1 MSLNTLM
8 AADPPSPV
16 QWRDDGLPG
25 STLYG
30 DVYFSSEDG
39 LAESRAVFLAGCG
52 LPHAWE
58 RRRYFTVGELGFGTG
73 LNIAA
78 LLTLWIQT
86 RPPGGRL
93 HIFSLEAHPMDREDA
108 ARALAHWPEIAE
120 AANALLSAWP
130 GRAKG
135 FHRLSLPA
143 FDAVLD
149 LAVADAAE
157 ALAQWGGRADAW
169 FLDGFAPAANPAM
182 WTDKV
187 LALIAARSAPGAR
200 AATFTVAGA
209 VRRGLAAA
217 GFAVSKQPG
226 FGRKRERLEAV
237 LPGEPSDPTHA
248 GPVVILGAGI
258 AGASVA
264 RALAALGVE
273 TRILDTDGPAAGA
286 SGNPAALMSPR
297 LEAGDTPPAR
307 LHAQAF
313 RRARR
318 LYGEVPGAVLST
330 GARQLAETPRDPGRF
345 ARIAQNGLFEPGEMT
360 AEADALSMTTA
371 QVIAPAQVI
380 AAWAGAVEATALDA
394 LRANAR
400 ALVVCTGPAAAELTG
415 APVRPV
421 RGQCT
426 LALGAS
432 LDQAVSFGGY
442 AVPTPEGVVF
452 GATHQPGETDTAL
465 RPEDDEA
472 NLAAMRASLPGLADE
487 IAGRPTRS
495 RASIRAGA
503 PDYLPVAGPVEG
515 QPGVFVLTGLGGRGF
530 CLAPLLGEH
539 VAALIAGV
547 PSPLP
552 APLAAAV
559 DPARF
564 ARRAARRT
572 SQKPAR

>member
-1 MSLNTLM
+1 M

-25 STLYG
+25 SALYG

-52 LPHAWE
+52 LPDAWAG
-58 RRRYFTVGELGFGTG
+58 RRHFTVGELGFGTG

-78 LLTLWIQT
+78 LLTLWKQT

-93 HIFSLEAHPMDREDA
+93 HIFSLEAHPMAREDA
-108 ARALAHWPEIAE
+108 ARALGHWPEIAE
-120 AANALLSAWP
+120 AADALLSAWP

-135 FHRLSLPA
+135 FHRLDLPA

-149 LAVADAAE
+149 LAVADARE
-157 ALAQWGGRADAW
+157 ALAQWTGQADAW

-182 WTDKV
+182 WSDEV
-187 LALIAARSAPGAR
+187 LALVAARSAPGAR

-209 VRRGLAAA
+209 VRRGLASA
-217 GFAVSKQPG
+217 GFEVSKQPG
-226 FGRKRERLEAV
+226 FGRKRERLEAI
-237 LPGEPSDPTHA
+237 LPGAADDPPPA

-264 RALAALGVE
+264 RALAALGIE
-273 TRILDTDGPAAGA
+273 TQVLDIDGPAAGA

-297 LEAGDTPPAR
+297 LEAGDTSPAR

-318 LYGEVPGAVLST
+318 LYGEVAGAVLST

-345 ARIAQNGLFEPGEMT
+345 ARISENGLFEPGEMA
-360 AEADALSMTTA
+360 AEVDALSMTTA

-380 AAWAGAVEATALDA
+380 AAWAGAVEAAAADA
-394 LRANAR
+394 LPESAQ

-426 LALGAS
+426 LAIGATMDRA
-432 LDQAVSFGGY
+432 LSFGGY
-442 AVPTPEGVVF
+442 AIPTAEGVVF
-452 GATHQPGETDTAL
+452 GATHQPGESDTAL
-465 RPEDDEA
+465 RPEDDAA
-472 NLAAMRASLPGLADE
+472 NLASVRASLPELAAE
-487 IAGRPTRS
+487 LAGRPIRS
-495 RASIRAGA
+495 RASVRAGT

-539 VAALIAGV
+539 IAALIAGV

-552 APLAAAV
+552 APLADAV
-559 DPARF
+559 DPQRF